1 VLRTGTVRGPFL
13 GPFFET
19 FVLNRPP
26 SKESHMHGLRISFDD
41 ADTITSSCRAIIDGK
56 EMPEHP
62 TTLKRVKT

>member
-1 VLRTGTVRGPFL
+1 
-13 GPFFET
+13 
-19 FVLNRPP
+19 
-26 SKESHMHGLRISFDD
+26 MHGLRISFDD